1 MSITPDRPAI
11 EEENNW
17 ILAQFNSITLLLCSK
32 GIQWELNEGDAPMT
46 YYDFP
51 ASDTSS
57 IAVSFET
64 YHTLTHIQTHMHR
77 FYVFTAVQEIDGTAA
92 KLL

>member
-1 MSITPDRPAI
+1 
-11 EEENNW
+11 
-17 ILAQFNSITLLLCSK
+17 
-32 GIQWELNEGDAPMT
+32 MT

-57 IAVSFET
+57 IAVAFET